1 MKVIIDTNVVVSAA
15 LKGRNPEEVILRIAS
30 NPEKYQW
37 MVSSEIL
44 SEYKEVLSRSKFN
57 LSPADIQRW
66 YRLIDAFTTVIN
78 VDLSIDFP
86 RDTKDAKFLA
96 CALAAKADFLVTGDR
111 DFTEAQ
117 KLIKATIISVYS
129 FKELLEQ
136 QDPQRGIEL

>member
-66 YRLIDAFTTVIN
+66 YRLIDAFTTVIITSIC
-78 VDLSIDFP
+78 LS
-86 RDTKDAKFLA
+86 TFLEIPKMLNFWR
-96 CALAAKADFLVTGDR
+96 AL
-111 DFTEAQ
+111 
-117 KLIKATIISVYS
+117 
-129 FKELLEQ
+129 
-136 QDPQRGIEL
+136 

>member
-15 LKGRNPEEVILRIAS
+15 LKGRNPEEVILRIVS

-44 SEYKEVLSRSKFN
+44 SEYKEVLSRSKFH
-57 LSPADIQRW
+57 LSPADIKRW

-96 CALAAKADFLVTGDR
+96 CALAAEADFLVTGDR

-117 KLIKATIISVYS
+117 KLIKTTIISVYS
-129 FKELLEQ
+129 FKELLEP
-136 QDPQRGIEL
+136 QDPERGIEL